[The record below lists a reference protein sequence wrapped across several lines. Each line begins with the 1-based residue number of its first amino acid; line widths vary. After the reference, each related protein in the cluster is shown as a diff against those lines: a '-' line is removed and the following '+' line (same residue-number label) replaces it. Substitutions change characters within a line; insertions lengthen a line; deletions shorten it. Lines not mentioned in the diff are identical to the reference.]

1 MSISEDIEAIKS
13 RDPAARSTLE
23 IVLVYPGFHAL
34 QLHKVASRLHHSG
47 LKLLGR
53 IVSHFSRWV
62 TGIEIHPGATIGK
75 RLFIDHGMGV
85 VVGETSII
93 GDDCTLYQGVTLGGT
108 GKQRGKRHPTL
119 GDNVVVGVGAKIL
132 GDVTIGDH
140 ARIGGG
146 AVVLRDVPAHTTAVG
161 IPARS
166 VAWTDPYSGEI
177 RRVESLPDPQRD
189 AILALTQRVE
199 ELEERMR
206 RARHNSE
213 TGDTSKTNVVIHDEV
228 AR

>member
-34 QLHKVASRLHHSG
+34 QLHKVASALHHRG

-53 IVSHFSRWV
+53 IVSHFSRWI
-62 TGIEIHPGATIGK
+62 TGIEIHPGATIGR

-85 VVGETSII
+85 VIGETSII

-119 GDNVVVGVGAKIL
+119 GNNVVVGVGAKVL

-161 IPARS
+161 VPARS
-166 VAWTDPYSGEI
+166 VAWTDPHSGEI
-177 RRVESLPDPQRD
+177 RRLVTLPDPQHD

-199 ELEERMR
+199 ELEEQMR
-206 RARHNSE
+206 RARRKLESDPIP
-213 TGDTSKTNVVIHDEV
+213 DTTMAMHDEV